1 MVPLIALAGAACV
14 TTTPSRTSPAAT
26 PSSAISASASPASA
40 STRIVMSVPASL
52 RPRLLARIA
61 EVPGARVGL
70 YLHDLATNETLGID
84 DTVTFHAAS
93 TMKVP
98 VMVELMRQAD
108 TAALTLDARTPLVN
122 TFASILDG
130 SPYHLSRDGDSDPT
144 LYDRV
149 GAPITYRELNER
161 MIVRSSNL
169 ATNVLIERLDP
180 ARITATARAL
190 GGEGI
195 VVRRGVED
203 QKAFEADRNNVTT
216 ARGLGRLLTA
226 IERGEAASA
235 WATAAMRATLL
246 RQEFN
251 DEIPAGLP
259 VGIPVAHKTGWI
271 TATTHDAAIIYPRDR
286 APLVLVIL
294 TRAIPDRAT
303 AQRLIADLTRLIWNS
318 CVTDATPRCTG

>member
-1 MVPLIALAGAACV
+1 M
-14 TTTPSRTSPAAT
+14 
-26 PSSAISASASPASA
+26 
-40 STRIVMSVPASL
+40 
-52 RPRLLARIA
+52 RIA
-61 EVPGARVGL
+61 EVPGAQVGL
-70 YLHDLATNETLGID
+70 YVHDLATDETLGID

-98 VMVELMRQAD
+98 VMVELLRHLD
-108 TAALTLDARTPLVN
+108 TAQVTLDERIILRN
-122 TFASILDG
+122 TFASIIDG
-130 SPYHLSRDGDSDPT
+130 SPYALARDDDSDPA
-144 LYDRV
+144 LYDRI
-149 GAPITYRELNER
+149 GAPISLRELNEQ

-180 ARITATARAL
+180 VRITATMRAL

-203 QKAFEADRNNVTT
+203 QKAFEAGRNNVTT

-226 IERGEAASA
+226 IERGAAASA
-235 WATAAMRATLL
+235 AATAVMRATLL

-259 VGIPVAHKTGWI
+259 AGIPVAHKTGWI
-271 TATTHDAAIIYPRDR
+271 TATTHDAAIIYPPGR
-286 APLVLVIL
+286 APIVLVIL

-303 AQRLIADLTRLIWNS
+303 AQRLIADLTRLIWTN
-318 CVTDATPRCTG
+318 CATCPQ

>member
-1 MVPLIALAGAACV
+1 MLPLIALVGAACV
-14 TTTPSRTSPAAT
+14 TMGGTQSSPAVASPAAAPVRAPVNAAT
-26 PSSAISASASPASA
+26 GSSSP
-40 STRIVMSVPASL
+40 VPLAL
-52 RPRLLARIA
+52 RTRLLARIA
-61 EVPGARVGL
+61 EVPGAQVGL
-70 YLHDLATNETLGID
+70 YLHDLATHETLGID

-98 VMVELMRQAD
+98 VMVELMRQVD
-108 TAALTLDARTPLVN
+108 TAAVTLDDRIPLVN
-122 TFASILDG
+122 TFASIIDG
-130 SPYHLSRDGDSDPT
+130 SPYRLSRDGDSDPA

-149 GAPITYRELNER
+149 GAPITYRELTER

-180 ARITATARAL
+180 TRITATARAL

-203 QKAFEADRNNVTT
+203 QKAFEAGRNNVTT

-226 IERGEAASA
+226 IERGDDASA

-259 VGIPVAHKTGWI
+259 VGVPVAHKTGWI

-294 TRAIPDRAT
+294 TRAIPDRVT
-303 AQRLIADLTRLIWNS
+303 AQRLIADLARLVWVH
-318 CVTDATPRCTG
+318 CATEVTPRCAA

>member
-1 MVPLIALAGAACV
+1 MGRRMLPLIALVGVACM
-14 TTTPSRTSPAAT
+14 TPATPTPSPSAHRSA
-26 PSSAISASASPASA
+26 PSSTGMAPLL
-40 STRIVMSVPASL
+40 TEL
-52 RPRLLARIA
+52 RARIA
-61 EVPGARVGL
+61 EVPGAQVGL
-70 YLHDLATNETLGID
+70 YLHDLATDETVGLA

-98 VMVELMRQAD
+98 VMVELLRRLD
-108 TAALTLDARTPLVN
+108 TAATTFDDRIPLVN
-122 TFASILDG
+122 TFTSIIDG
-130 SPYHLSRDGDSDPT
+130 SPYRLSRDGDSDPA

-149 GAPITYRELNER
+149 GAPISYRALTER

-169 ATNVLIERLDP
+169 ATNVLIDRLDP
-180 ARITATARAL
+180 TRVTATAHAL

-195 VVRRGVED
+195 MVRRGVED
-203 QKAFEADRNNVTT
+203 QKAFEAGRNNVTT

-235 WATAAMRATLL
+235 WATATMREILL

-259 VGIPVAHKTGWI
+259 AGVPVGHKTGWI
-271 TATTHDAAIIYPRDR
+271 TATTHDAAIIYPRER

-294 TRAIPDRAT
+294 TRAIPDRET
-303 AQRLIADLTRLIWNS
+303 AQGLIADLARLVWAH
-318 CVTDATPRCTG
+318 CATQVTPRCAA

>member
-1 MVPLIALAGAACV
+1 MLPLCVLLGAACRASSPPAPV
-14 TTTPSRTSPAAT
+14 GTTAA
-26 PSSAISASASPASA
+26 PV
-40 STRIVMSVPASL
+40 RIARRAEHLTALEASL
-52 RPRLLARIA
+52 RVRIA
-61 EVPGARVGL
+61 EVPGAQVGL
-70 YLHDLATNETLGID
+70 YVHDLATDETLGID

-98 VMVELMRQAD
+98 VMVELLRHLD
-108 TAALTLDARTPLVN
+108 TAQVTLDERIILRN
-122 TFASILDG
+122 TFASIIDG
-130 SPYHLSRDGDSDPT
+130 SPYALARDDDSDPA
-144 LYDRV
+144 LYDRI
-149 GAPITYRELNER
+149 GAPISLRELNEQ

-180 ARITATARAL
+180 VRITATMRAL

-203 QKAFEADRNNVTT
+203 QKAFEAGRNNVTT

-226 IERGEAASA
+226 IERGAAASA
-235 WATAAMRATLL
+235 EATAVMRATLL

-259 VGIPVAHKTGWI
+259 AGIPVAHKTGWI
-271 TATTHDAAIIYPRDR
+271 TATTHDAAIIYPPGR
-286 APLVLVIL
+286 APIVLVIL

-303 AQRLIADLTRLIWNS
+303 AQRLIADLTRLIWTN
-318 CVTDATPRCTG
+318 CATCPQ